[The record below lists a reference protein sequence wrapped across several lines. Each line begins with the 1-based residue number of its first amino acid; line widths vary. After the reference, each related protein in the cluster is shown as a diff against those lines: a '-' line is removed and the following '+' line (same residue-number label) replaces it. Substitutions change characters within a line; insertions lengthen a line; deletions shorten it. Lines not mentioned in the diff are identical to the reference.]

1 VLDATEFVSAGL
13 FDAGGYNAPA
23 RSIAAVPEPAGLAAC
38 GLAAA
43 ALGLTRLGRARRGP
57 R

>member
-1 VLDATEFVSAGL
+1 MSTGL
-13 FDAGGYNAPA
+13 FDAGNYNAPA
-23 RSIAAVPEPAGLAAC
+23 RSIAAVPEPAGLAAA